1 MEKQRVTS
9 IDIFRG
15 LTMMLMTIVNNPGDW
30 ENVYTPLLHAEW
42 HGATPTDMV
51 FPFFVFIMGTAMPF
65 STKENS
71 GIDSYNFLKIFTRSL
86 RIFNLGLFLNF
97 FSKIEIGDL
106 EGTALVFIRLVISVF
121 VAYILLGNFKPKV
134 KFYSALGLFVLMIC
148 LCFSG
153 IEAYASVR
161 IPGVLQRI
169 GIVYFFAALIFL
181 CFDFRKQM
189 IAGAALLLGY
199 WAAMALIPIPGQV
212 TGNYEIGTNLAAWLD
227 NYLLSGHLWASS
239 KTWDPEGILSTIPAI
254 VTALLGICAGK
265 LLQSK
270 ESDSFK
276 WLLGLGIGLVIL
288 AKIWDISFPINK
300 ALWTS
305 SYVFFAGGCAMVVLA
320 LIQVLFKSEKPKFLT
335 NFLIMWGVNPMI
347 VFYGSGIIPRA
358 LNVIEIPNGE
368 EGVALLQYFYDK
380 LLVPMFANPMNSSL
394 AYAISYV
401 VFWSVILYFLD
412 RKKLVFKV

>member
-30 ENVYTPLLHAEW
+30 GNVYAPLLHAEW

-65 STKENS
+65 STNENS
-71 GIDSYNFLKIFTRSL
+71 GIDSSNFLKITTRSL

-97 FSKIEIGDL
+97 FSKIKIGEL
-106 EGTALVFIRLVISVF
+106 EGASLLLIKLIISIL

-134 KFYSALGLFVLMIC
+134 KFYSALGLFVLMIG

-153 IEAYASVR
+153 IETYASVR

-181 CFDFRKQM
+181 GFDFRKQI
-189 IAGAALLLGY
+189 IAGTILLLGY
-199 WAAMALIPIPGQV
+199 WAAMALIPIPGQAN
-212 TGNYEIGTNLAAWLD
+212 GNYEVGTNLAAWLD
-227 NYLLSGHLWASS
+227 NFLLPGHLWVTS
-239 KTWDPEGILSTIPAI
+239 KTWDPEGILSTFPAI
-254 VTALLGICAGK
+254 VTALLGIWTGK
-265 LLQSK
+265 LLQKNGS
-270 ESDSFK
+270 ESFK
-276 WLLGLGIGLVIL
+276 WLLGLGVVLIVAGKVWGLV
-288 AKIWDISFPINK
+288 FPINK

-305 SYVFFAGGCAMVVLA
+305 SYVLFAGGCAMIVLA
-320 LIQVLFKSEKPKFLT
+320 IVDVIFKSGRPKPVIK
-335 NFLIMWGVNPMI
+335 FLIMWGVNPMI

-358 LNVIEIPNGE
+358 LNAIKIQNGE
-368 EGVALLQYFYDK
+368 ESSPLLQYFYDQ
-380 LLVPMFANPMNSSL
+380 LLVPLFANPMNASL

-401 VFWSVILYFLD
+401 AFWSVILYFLD

>member
-1 MEKQRVTS
+1 LEKQRVTS

-30 ENVYTPLLHAEW
+30 GNVYTPLLHAEW

-65 STKENS
+65 STNENS
-71 GIDSYNFLKIFTRSL
+71 VIGSSNFLKIFTRSL

-106 EGTALVFIRLVISVF
+106 GGTVLVIVRLVISVL

-134 KFYSALGLFVLMIC
+134 KFYSALGLFVLMIS

-169 GIVYFFAALIFL
+169 GVVYFFAALIFL
-181 CFDFRKQM
+181 GFDFRQQM
-189 IAGAALLLGY
+189 IAGAVLLLGY

-227 NYLLSGHLWASS
+227 NYLLPGHLWASS
-239 KTWDPEGILSTIPAI
+239 KTWDPEGILSTFPAI
-254 VTALLGICAGK
+254 VTALLGIWAGK

-288 AKIWDISFPINK
+288 AKVWDISFPINK

-368 EGVALLQYFYDK
+368 DGVALLQYFYDK
-380 LLVPMFANPMNSSL
+380 LLVPIFANPMNSSL

-401 VFWSVILYFLD
+401 VFWSLILYFLD

>member
-30 ENVYTPLLHAEW
+30 GNVYAPLLHAEW

-65 STKENS
+65 STNENS
-71 GIDSYNFLKIFTRSL
+71 GIDGANFLKILTRSL

-97 FSKIEIGDL
+97 FSKIKIGDL
-106 EGTALVFIRLVISVF
+106 EGTSLVFIKLIMSVLVACV
-121 VAYILLGNFKPKV
+121 LLGNFKPKV
-134 KFYSALGLFVLMIC
+134 KLYSAIGLFVLMIG

-153 IEAYASVR
+153 IDAYATVR

-181 CFDFRKQM
+181 GLDFRKQL
-189 IAGAALLLGY
+189 IAGVVLLLGY
-199 WAAMALIPIPGQV
+199 WAAMALIPIPGH
-212 TGNYEIGTNLAAWLD
+212 TKGNYEIGTNLAAWLD
-227 NYLLSGHLWASS
+227 NYLLSGHLWATS
-239 KTWDPEGILSTIPAI
+239 KTWDPEGILSTFPAI
-254 VTALLGICAGK
+254 VTALLGIWTGK
-265 LLQSK
+265 LLQNKGS
-270 ESDSFK
+270 ESFK
-276 WLLGLGIGLVIL
+276 WLLGLGIGLVVVSLVWSL
-288 AKIWDISFPINK
+288 AFPINK

-305 SYVFFAGGCAMVVLA
+305 SYVLFAGGCAMIVLA
-320 LIQVLFKSEKPKFLT
+320 IVEVIFKNGKPKRLVK
-335 NFLIMWGVNPMI
+335 FLIMWGVNPMI

-358 LNVIEIPNGE
+358 LNAVKIPSGE
-368 EGVALLQYFYDK
+368 ESLALLEYFYEK
-380 LLVPMFANPMNSSL
+380 ALVPIFNNPMNSSL

-401 VFWSVILYFLD
+401 AFWSVILYFLD
-412 RKKLVFKV
+412 RRKLVFKV

>member
-30 ENVYTPLLHAEW
+30 GNVYAPLLHAEW

-65 STKENS
+65 STNENS
-71 GIDSYNFLKIFTRSL
+71 GMDGSSFLKIATRSL

-97 FSKIEIGDL
+97 FSKIKMGEL
-106 EGTALVFIRLVISVF
+106 EGVSLVVIKLIISVL
-121 VAYILLGNFKPKV
+121 VAYILLGNFKMKV
-134 KFYSALGLFVLMIC
+134 KFYTALGLFVLMIG

-153 IEAYASVR
+153 LEAYASVR

-181 CFDFRKQM
+181 SFNFRKQL
-189 IAGAALLLGY
+189 IAGATLLFGY
-199 WAAMALIPIPGQV
+199 WATMAFIPIPGQA
-212 TGNYEIGTNLAAWLD
+212 TGNYEIGTNLAAWID
-227 NYLLSGHLWASS
+227 NYLLPGHLWVTS
-239 KTWDPEGILSTIPAI
+239 KTWDPEGILSTFPAI
-254 VTALLGICAGK
+254 VTALLGIWTGK
-265 LLQSK
+265 LLRNKGSQ
-270 ESDSFK
+270 SFK
-276 WLLGLGIGLVIL
+276 WLLGIGVGLVVTGQL
-288 AKIWDISFPINK
+288 WGMVFPINK

-305 SYVFFAGGCAMVVLA
+305 SYVLFAAGWAMIILA
-320 LIQVLFKSEKPKFLT
+320 LVELVFKSGQPKVLVK
-335 NFLIMWGVNPMI
+335 FLIMWGVNPMI

-358 LNVIEIPNGE
+358 LNAVKIQDGKERL
-368 EGVALLQYFYDK
+368 AMLQYFYDK
-380 LLVPMFANPMNSSL
+380 LLVPMFENPMNSSL

-401 VFWSVILYFLD
+401 VFWTVILYFLD

>member
-30 ENVYTPLLHAEW
+30 GNVYAPLLHAEW

-65 STKENS
+65 STNENS
-71 GIDSYNFLKIFTRSL
+71 GIDKANFLKILTRSL

-97 FSKIEIGDL
+97 FSKIRIGDL
-106 EGTALVFIRLVISVF
+106 EGTPLVIIKLIISIL
-121 VAYILLGNFKPKV
+121 VAYLLLGNFRPKV
-134 KFYSALGLFVLMIC
+134 KLYSAIGLFVLMIG

-153 IEAYASVR
+153 IDAYASVR

-181 CFDFRKQM
+181 GLDFSKQI
-189 IAGAALLLGY
+189 IAGATLLLGY

-227 NYLLSGHLWASS
+227 NYLLPGHLWATS
-239 KTWDPEGILSTIPAI
+239 KTWDPEGILSTFPAI
-254 VTALLGICAGK
+254 VTALLGIWTGK
-265 LLQSK
+265 LLQNK
-270 ESDSFK
+270 GTESFK
-276 WLLGLGIGLVIL
+276 WLLGVGIALVVIGKIWGLV
-288 AKIWDISFPINK
+288 FPINK

-305 SYVFFAGGCAMVVLA
+305 SYVFFAGGCAIVVLA
-320 LIQVLFKSEKPKFLT
+320 AVEVIFKSGRPKGMVK
-335 NFLIMWGVNPMI
+335 FLIMWGVNPMI
-347 VFYGSGIIPRA
+347 VFYGSGILPRA
-358 LNVIEIPNGE
+358 LNAIKIPNGE
-368 EGVALLQYFYDK
+368 ENLALLEYFYEK
-380 LLVPMFANPMNSSL
+380 VLVPLFANPMNASL